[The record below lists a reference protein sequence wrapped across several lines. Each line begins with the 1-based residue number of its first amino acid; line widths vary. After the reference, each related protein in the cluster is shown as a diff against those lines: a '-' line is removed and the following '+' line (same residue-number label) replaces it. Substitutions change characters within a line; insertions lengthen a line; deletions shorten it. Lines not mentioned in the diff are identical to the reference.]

1 MRPLT
6 ERVPKVL
13 LDVAG
18 RPFAEHQ
25 LRLLRDSGITDVVF
39 CVGFLGEMVE
49 QTLGDGSRYGVS
61 IKYSYDGDTL
71 CGTGGA
77 LIRALPLLGDAFLI
91 MYGDSYLDCDYAAV
105 ARTFVESRKL
115 GLMAVIR
122 NEGRWDKSNVLFDN
136 GNIVRYDKKNRTS
149 DMLYI
154 DYGLGAL
161 RRDALDPW
169 CGAASGGADAPV
181 RPRGE
186 RRATRGGPDEG
197 VRPSEAVLDLADVY
211 HALSLRNELAGFEM
225 HDRFYEIGSPEG
237 LRETDEYIS
246 GRPDAAP
253 RGEDGR

>member
-25 LRLLRDSGITDVVF
+25 LRLLRDAGITDVVF
-39 CVGFLGEMVE
+39 CVGYLGEMVE
-49 QTLGDGSRYGVS
+49 EALGDGSRFGLS
-61 IKYSYDGDTL
+61 IRYSYDGEQL
-71 CGTGGA
+71 RGTGGA

-105 ARTFVESRKL
+105 ARTFLDSGKL

-122 NEGRWDKSNVLFDN
+122 NEGRWDKSNVLFEN
-136 GNIVRYDKKNRTS
+136 GHLVRYDKKNRTP

-161 RRDALDPW
+161 RREALAGYRDQP
-169 CGAASGGADAPV
+169 A
-181 RPRGE
+181 
-186 RRATRGGPDEG
+186 
-197 VRPSEAVLDLADVY
+197 LDLADVY
-211 HALSLRNELAGFEM
+211 HELSLRNELAGYEM
-225 HDRFYEIGSPEG
+225 HERFYEIGSPKG
-237 LRETDEYIS
+237 LQEADDYIS
-246 GRPDAAP
+246 GRRGAAP
-253 RGEDGR
+253 RGEGAR

>member
-1 MRPLT
+1 MTLPIAILAGGLATRMRPLT

-13 LDVAG
+13 IDVAG

-25 LRLLRDSGITDVVF
+25 LRLLRDGGITDVVF

-61 IKYSYDGDTL
+61 IRYSYDGDQL

-77 LIRALPLLGDAFLI
+77 LLRALSLLGDAFLI

-105 ARTFVESRKL
+105 ARTFLDSGKL

-122 NEGRWDKSNVLFDN
+122 NEGRWDKSNVLFEN
-136 GNIVRYDKKNRTS
+136 GRMVRYDKKNRTP

-161 RRDALDPW
+161 RREAL
-169 CGAASGGADAPV
+169 SSYS
-181 RPRGE
+181 
-186 RRATRGGPDEG
+186 EG
-197 VRPSEAVLDLADVY
+197 TVLDLADVY
-211 HALSLRNELAGFEM
+211 HDLSLRGELAGYEM
-225 HDRFYEIGSPEG
+225 HERFYEIGSPKG
-237 LRETDEYIS
+237 LKEADDYIS
-246 GRPDAAP
+246 GRRGTAP
-253 RGEDGR
+253 RG

>member
-13 LDVAG
+13 LEVAG

-25 LRLLRDSGITDVVF
+25 LRLLRDAGITEVVF

-61 IKYSYDGDTL
+61 IHYSYDGDTL

-77 LIRALPLLGDAFLI
+77 LKRALPLLGDAFLI

-105 ARTFVESRKL
+105 ARTFVDSGKL
-115 GLMAVIR
+115 GLMTVIR
-122 NEGRWDKSNVLFDN
+122 NEGRWDKSNVLFED
-136 GNIVRYDKKNRTS
+136 GRIVRYDKKNRTP

-161 RRDALDPW
+161 RREAL
-169 CGAASGGADAPV
+169 SGYP
-181 RPRGE
+181 
-186 RRATRGGPDEG
+186 EG
-197 VRPSEAVLDLADVY
+197 AVLDLADIY
-211 HALSLRNELAGFEM
+211 HDLSLRNELAGFKM
-225 HDRFYEIGSPEG
+225 HDRFYEIGSPKG
-237 LRETDEYIS
+237 LRETDEYIRRQS
-246 GRPDAAP
+246 
-253 RGEDGR
+253 

>member
-1 MRPLT
+1 VTLPIAILAGGLATRMRPLT

-25 LRLLRDSGITDVVF
+25 LRLLRDGGITDVVF

-61 IKYSYDGDTL
+61 IRYSYDGDQL

-77 LIRALPLLGDAFLI
+77 LLRALPLLGDASLI

-105 ARTFVESRKL
+105 ARTFLDSGKL

-122 NEGRWDKSNVLFDN
+122 NEGRWDKSNVLFEN
-136 GNIVRYDKKNRTS
+136 GRMVRYDKKNRTP

-161 RRDALDPW
+161 RREAL
-169 CGAASGGADAPV
+169 SSYS
-181 RPRGE
+181 
-186 RRATRGGPDEG
+186 EG
-197 VRPSEAVLDLADVY
+197 TVLDLADVY
-211 HALSLRNELAGFEM
+211 HDLSLRGELAGYEM
-225 HDRFYEIGSPEG
+225 HERFYEIGSPKG
-237 LRETDEYIS
+237 LKEADDYIS
-246 GRPDAAP
+246 GRRGTVP
-253 RGEDGR
+253 RG

>member
-25 LRLLRDSGITDVVF
+25 LRLLHDAGIHDVVF
-39 CVGFLGEMVE
+39 CVGYLGEMVE
-49 QTLGDGSRYGVS
+49 EALGDGSRFGLS
-61 IKYSYDGDTL
+61 IRYSYDGEQL
-71 CGTGGA
+71 RGTGGA

-105 ARTFVESRKL
+105 ARTFLESGKL

-122 NEGRWDKSNVLFDN
+122 NEGRWDKSNVLFEN
-136 GNIVRYDKKNRTS
+136 GHLVRYDKKNRTP

-161 RRDALDPW
+161 RHEALAGDSTQT
-169 CGAASGGADAPV
+169 A
-181 RPRGE
+181 
-186 RRATRGGPDEG
+186 
-197 VRPSEAVLDLADVY
+197 LDLADVY
-211 HALSLRNELAGFEM
+211 HDLSLRNELAGYEM
-225 HDRFYEIGSPEG
+225 HERFYEIGSPKG
-237 LRETDEYIS
+237 LQEANDYIS
-246 GRPDAAP
+246 GRRGAAP
-253 RGEDGR
+253 RGEGAR

>member
-18 RPFAEHQ
+18 QPFAEHQ
-25 LRLLRDSGITDVVF
+25 LRLLRDAGITDVVF
-39 CVGFLGEMVE
+39 CVGYLGEMVE

-61 IKYSYDGDTL
+61 IQYSYDGDTL

-91 MYGDSYLDCDYAAV
+91 LYGDSYLDCDYAAV
-105 ARTFVESRKL
+105 ARTFVESGKL

-122 NEGRWDKSNVLFDN
+122 NEGRWDKSNVLFED
-136 GNIVRYDKKNRTS
+136 GRIVRYDKKNRTPE
-149 DMLYI
+149 MRYI

-161 RRDALDPW
+161 R
-169 CGAASGGADAPV
+169 
-181 RPRGE
+181 
-186 RRATRGGPDEG
+186 
-197 VRPSEAVLDLADVY
+197 SEALSGHSEGTVLDLADVY
-211 HALSLRNELAGFEM
+211 RDLSLRNELAGFEM
-225 HDRFYEIGSPEG
+225 HERFYEIGSPEG
-237 LRETDEYIS
+237 LRETEESIS
-246 GRPDAAP
+246 GRRDAAP